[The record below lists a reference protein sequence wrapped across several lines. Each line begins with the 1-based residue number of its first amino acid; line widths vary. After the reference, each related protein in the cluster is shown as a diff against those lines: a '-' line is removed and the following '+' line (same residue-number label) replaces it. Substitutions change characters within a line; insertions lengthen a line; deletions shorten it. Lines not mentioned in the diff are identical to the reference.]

1 MGSSASAS
9 DPQVRQAGCPY
20 GQGLRA
26 ITTATITADFACR
39 TSLGL
44 AVTGMSQQPLADA
57 VAARM
62 LRRSAP
68 RGPPPSFSF
77 EV

>member
-1 MGSSASAS
+1 MAGPASAS
-9 DPQVRQAGCPY
+9 SPQVQQAGCPY

-26 ITTATITADFACR
+26 LTTATITADFACR
-39 TSLGL
+39 TSLGF
-44 AVTGMSQQPLADA
+44 AVTGISQQRIADA
-57 VAARM
+57 VATRI

-68 RGPPPSFSF
+68 RGPPSSFSI